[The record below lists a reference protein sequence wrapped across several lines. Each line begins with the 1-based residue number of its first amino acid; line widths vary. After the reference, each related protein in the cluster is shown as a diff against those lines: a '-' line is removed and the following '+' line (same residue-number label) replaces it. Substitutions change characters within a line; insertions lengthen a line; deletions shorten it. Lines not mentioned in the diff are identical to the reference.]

1 MDNQSSDLQM
11 LRFRVRLKRLFDLAR
26 RRNLLRGT
34 GDTGYLVHC
43 LLGEVFG
50 DGAPKPFHL
59 IGRTRSGPGCQEW
72 QEILAYS
79 ARGEKQ
85 LREYAS
91 TFADPQVHSAIDWPT
106 FAGKAMPRQW
116 PTGKRL
122 GFEVRICPVVR
133 KSEKENSKRRIVELD
148 AYQSY
153 RQQQAKSVSEIDGR
167 EQIYRHWLAERA
179 EMRAA
184 RVVEMQMV
192 QSRRTRLLRR
202 KKNRTVERCERPDV
216 TMRGHLE
223 VADGD
228 AFRSLLARG
237 IGRHRAFGFGMLL
250 LKPPTAGAC

>member
-1 MDNQSSDLQM
+1 MDKPTSDLQM
-11 LRFRVRLKRLFDLAR
+11 LRFRVRLPRLFDLAR
-26 RRNLLRGT
+26 RRKLPRGS

-43 LLGEVFG
+43 LLGELFG
-50 DGAPKPFHL
+50 DDAPKPFHL
-59 IGRTRSGPGCQEW
+59 MSHKRSGRGSHEW

-79 ARGEKQ
+79 ARGEQ
-85 LREYAS
+85 ELREYAS
-91 TFADPQVHSAIDWPT
+91 TFADPQVHSAVDWPA
-106 FAGKAMPRQW
+106 FAAKTLPHQW

-133 KSEKENSKRRIVELD
+133 KSQEGNSKRRIVEMD

-153 RQQQAKSVSEIDGR
+153 RQQQEEGAGEIDGR

-179 EMRAA
+179 EMQAA
-184 RVVEMQMV
+184 RVVEMRMV

-202 KKNRTVERCERPDV
+202 KKNRSVERCERPDV
-216 TMRGHLE
+216 TMRGQLE

-228 AFRSLLARG
+228 AFGSLLARG

-250 LKPPTAGAC
+250 LKPPTQGAC